1 MHKKRVVIIC
11 PGRGSYTRDTSNYL
25 RDLCPEINKQLIGFD
40 KKRVAE
46 NLPKISDLDKNN
58 FRA

>member
-25 RDLCPEINKQLIGFD
+25 RDLPPEINKQLIGRIIMN
-40 KKRVAE
+40 K
-46 NLPKISDLDKNN
+46 
-58 FRA
+58 